1 MSTFFPYHMLGRLI
15 AVSNEDK
22 KQQHGCL
29 SLGLHNHHDKLFRYN
44 NVSSKIY
51 NATISHVSLSQIAI
65 NYYIIL

>member
-1 MSTFFPYHMLGRLI
+1 MLGRLI

-29 SLGLHNHHDKLFRYN
+29 SLGLCNHHDKLLRYN

-51 NATISHVSLSQIAI
+51 NATTSHVSLSQLII
-65 NYYIIL
+65 NYYKLM